1 MAPKQVDISTLDP
14 RQLQSIHEQIEN
26 EINNLVQSSVALQR
40 AAGEYGN
47 SGRAL
52 QQLSEQKED
61 QPMLLPLTSAV
72 YVSGKLASHES
83 ILLEIGTGYYAER
96 SPQEGVDYCKRKVNM
111 LKENLDKIGQMVKD
125 KQQQLTMMGKWCKAK
140 YKQLSLQQ
148 ALYQAVQFSVF
159 MGDPISSKV

>member
-52 QQLSEQKED
+52 QQLSEQKEGI
-61 QPMLLPLTSAV
+61 PPGLTEPCAN
-72 YVSGKLASHES
+72 ES
-83 ILLEIGTGYYAER
+83 IAAASIER
-96 SPQEGVDYCKRKVNM
+96 LPCRSANAAPTHISCLCQR
-111 LKENLDKIGQMVKD
+111 
-125 KQQQLTMMGKWCKAK
+125 
-140 YKQLSLQQ
+140 Q
-148 ALYQAVQFSVF
+148 A
-159 MGDPISSKV
+159 SKP